1 VAGIDVNDDFL
12 SLQLKSCD
20 SLSLSL
26 SLLNQG
32 LKNKKNKV
40 LD

>member
-12 SLQLKSCD
+12 SLQLKSRD

-26 SLLNQG
+26 SNQG